1 MIFAKTMSLLHLAL
15 LTIGA
20 RRKIPNKL
28 GTSLYRFRKY
38 TETFSNGGL
47 KRIIIITPCEQW
59 ASLLSD
65 WEWRPWRRGL
75 QETSFVFPR
84 SGLAPFFSFYV
95 FSYFLAP
102 LLCFSSFSRNFF
114 LIFSV
119 RRQSMGSRSGKHEVM
134 SWYFIANC
142 WWIRWWSDFMWKLY
156 CWWLMIF
163 DRVLSMIY
171 NYPSK
176 QFEGDLETSRE
187 RKQIS

>member
-1 MIFAKTMSLLHLAL
+1 MSITFVRLRMATVASRSPGDFLRLSSLRPGTFFLFLHFLIFSDTFFLFLCFLIVS
-15 LTIGA
+15 
-20 RRKIPNKL
+20 
-28 GTSLYRFRKY
+28 GT
-38 TETFSNGGL
+38 
-47 KRIIIITPCEQW
+47 
-59 ASLLSD
+59 
-65 WEWRPWRRGL
+65 
-75 QETSFVFPR
+75 
-84 SGLAPFFSFYV
+84 FFLFLRL

-102 LLCFSSFSRNFF
+102 FLCFSSFSRNFF

-119 RRQSMGSRSGKHEVM
+119 RRQSMGSRRGKHEVM

>member
-1 MIFAKTMSLLHLAL
+1 MEVSKELSSSLLVSNEHHFCQIENGDRSVAVS
-15 LTIGA
+15 
-20 RRKIPNKL
+20 RRLP
-28 GTSLYRFRKY
+28 S
-38 TETFSNGGL
+38 
-47 KRIIIITPCEQW
+47 
-59 ASLLSD
+59 SLLAQAWHLFSLSLFSHIF
-65 WEWRPWRRGL
+65 WHLFSVSPPFL
-75 QETSFVFPR
+75 IF
-84 SGLAPFFSFYV
+84 SGIFSLFLRL

-102 LLCFSSFSRNFF
+102 FLCFSSFSRNFF